1 MDGQRSG
8 PEPDPADNGPSDA
21 DADNADMGNTGTGN
35 ADASN
40 AGTGNADMGNADA
53 GASDT
58 GTSATH
64 AGASHAGA
72 NDTAEN
78 NTGGTAPATTSADT
92 AVSDMTGTGTTGT
105 GAAHGDT
112 PTRSTIRGFPHRRS
126 RRTARGNRLGL
137 FLTGLVL
144 LVGGAAGLAVGGGLF
159 GDGPAAAPLT
169 GLEPVA
175 RALAWPWTPHAA
187 AAVALVL
194 TVLAV
199 RWLLVQGRAYRPRR
213 LLVGADTVAG
223 RTEVS
228 PSAAGNALV
237 TQLSAHPRV
246 VRGRARFTESAR
258 EPRLWLDLVLT
269 EDADPVDVWRACR
282 DEGVG
287 SLRESLELERLPA
300 VVRMSVSGRS
310 GGRDLA

>member
-1 MDGQRSG
+1 MDGQRSA
-8 PEPDPADNGPSDA
+8 PEPEPS
-21 DADNADMGNTGTGN
+21 GTG
-35 ADASN
+35 D
-40 AGTGNADMGNADA
+40 AGTGGPGTTDGGTA
-53 GASDT
+53 ASDT
-58 GTSATH
+58 
-64 AGASHAGA
+64 
-72 NDTAEN
+72 
-78 NTGGTAPATTSADT
+78 
-92 AVSDMTGTGTTGT
+92 TGTGTTRADASPGH
-105 GAAHGDT
+105 A

-175 RALAWPWTPHAA
+175 RALAWPWAPHAA

-199 RWLLVQGRAYRPRR
+199 RWLLLQGRAYRPRR
-213 LLVGADTVAG
+213 LLVGADTAAG

-228 PSAAGNALV
+228 PSAAGEALV
-237 TQLSAHPRV
+237 AQLSTHPRV

-269 EDADPVDVWRACR
+269 EDADPVEVWHACR
-282 DEGVG
+282 DEGVD
-287 SLRESLELERLPA
+287 SLRESLELERLPT
-300 VVRMSVSGRS
+300 VVRMSASGRS

>member
-1 MDGQRSG
+1 MDGRRSV
-8 PEPDPADNGPSDA
+8 PEPDPADTRPGDA
-21 DADNADMGNTGTGN
+21 DPADTRPDDTGPGDADPV
-35 ADASN
+35 
-40 AGTGNADMGNADA
+40 DA
-53 GASDT
+53 GA
-58 GTSATH
+58 
-64 AGASHAGA
+64 
-72 NDTAEN
+72 
-78 NTGGTAPATTSADT
+78 
-92 AVSDMTGTGTTGT
+92 VGTGTTRAS
-105 GAAHGDT
+105 AAHGGA

-144 LVGGAAGLAVGGGLF
+144 LVVGAAGLAVGGGLF

-194 TVLAV
+194 TVLSV

-213 LLVGADTVAG
+213 LLVGPDTASG

-228 PSAAGNALV
+228 PSAAGNALA
-237 TQLSAHPRV
+237 TRLSAHPRV

-269 EDADPVDVWRACR
+269 EDADPVDVWRTCR

-287 SLRESLELERLPA
+287 SLRASLELERLPT
-300 VVRMSVSGRS
+300 VVRMSVSGRG

>member
-1 MDGQRSG
+1 MDGQRSA
-8 PEPDPADNGPSDA
+8 PEPDPSGTGDAGTDSPGTGSTDAGGP
-21 DADNADMGNTGTGN
+21 NTGGVAGTAQGTTGASTAASDTAG
-35 ADASN
+35 ADASH
-40 AGTGNADMGNADA
+40 G
-53 GASDT
+53 
-58 GTSATH
+58 H
-64 AGASHAGA
+64 A
-72 NDTAEN
+72 
-78 NTGGTAPATTSADT
+78 
-92 AVSDMTGTGTTGT
+92 
-105 GAAHGDT
+105 
-112 PTRSTIRGFPHRRS
+112 PTRSTIRGFPHRRT

-144 LVGGAAGLAVGGGLF
+144 LIGGAAGLAVGGGLF

-175 RALAWPWTPHAA
+175 RALAWPWAPHTA

-213 LLVGADTVAG
+213 LLVGADTAAG

-228 PSAAGNALV
+228 PSAAGEALV
-237 TQLSAHPRV
+237 AQLSAHPRV

-269 EDADPVDVWRACR
+269 EDADPVQVWHACR
-282 DEGVG
+282 DEGVD
-287 SLRESLELERLPA
+287 SLRESLELERLPT
-300 VVRMSVSGRS
+300 VVRMSASGRS

>member
-1 MDGQRSG
+1 MDGQRSA
-8 PEPDPADNGPSDA
+8 PEPDPS
-21 DADNADMGNTGTGN
+21 GTG
-35 ADASN
+35 D
-40 AGTGNADMGNADA
+40 AGTGSPGTGSTGA
-53 GASDT
+53 GSPD
-58 GTSATH
+58 
-64 AGASHAGA
+64 
-72 NDTAEN
+72 
-78 NTGGTAPATTSADT
+78 TGGTAGSGAGGT
-92 AVSDMTGTGTTGT
+92 APGTTDGGT
-105 GAAHGDT
+105 AASDT
-112 PTRSTIRGFPHRRS
+112 TGVGTTHADAPWDHAPTRSTIRGFPHRRS

-175 RALAWPWTPHAA
+175 RVLAWPWTPHAA

-213 LLVGADTVAG
+213 LLVGADTAAG

-228 PSAAGNALV
+228 PSAAGDALV
-237 TQLSAHPRV
+237 AQLSAHPRV

-269 EDADPVDVWRACR
+269 EDADPVKVWHACR
-282 DEGVG
+282 DEGVD
-287 SLRESLELERLPA
+287 SLRESLELERLPT
-300 VVRMSVSGRS
+300 VVRMSASRRS

>member
-1 MDGQRSG
+1 MDGQRSA
-8 PEPDPADNGPSDA
+8 PEPDPSGTDTGGTGADNTDR
-21 DADNADMGNTGTGN
+21 GN
-35 ADASN
+35 AG
-40 AGTGNADMGNADA
+40 AGD
-53 GASDT
+53 
-58 GTSATH
+58 
-64 AGASHAGA
+64 
-72 NDTAEN
+72 
-78 NTGGTAPATTSADT
+78 TGGTAPGTTDAGTTDAGT
-92 AVSDMTGTGTTGT
+92 AVSGTTGTGTTR
-105 GAAHGDT
+105 ADAPRRDS

-159 GDGPAAAPLT
+159 GDGPAAATLT

-199 RWLLVQGRAYRPRR
+199 RWLLVQGRAHRPRR
-213 LLVGADTVAG
+213 LLVGADTAAG

-237 TQLSAHPRV
+237 AQLSAHPRV

-269 EDADPVDVWRACR
+269 EDADPVEVWHACR

-287 SLRESLELERLPA
+287 SLRESLELERLPT
-300 VVRMSVSGRS
+300 VVRMSASGRS

>member
-1 MDGQRSG
+1 MDGQRSA
-8 PEPDPADNGPSDA
+8 PEPDPSGTDTGGTGADNTDR
-21 DADNADMGNTGTGN
+21 GN
-35 ADASN
+35 AGAGN
-40 AGTGNADMGNADA
+40 AGA
-53 GASDT
+53 GD
-58 GTSATH
+58 
-64 AGASHAGA
+64 
-72 NDTAEN
+72 
-78 NTGGTAPATTSADT
+78 TGGTAPGTTDAGT
-92 AVSDMTGTGTTGT
+92 AVSDTTGTGTTR
-105 GAAHGDT
+105 ADAPRRDS

-194 TVLAV
+194 TVLTV
-199 RWLLVQGRAYRPRR
+199 RWLLVQGRAHRPRR
-213 LLVGADTVAG
+213 LLVGADTAAG

-237 TQLSAHPRV
+237 AQLSAHPRV

-269 EDADPVDVWRACR
+269 EEADPVEVWHACR

-287 SLRESLELERLPA
+287 SLRESLELERLPT
-300 VVRMSVSGRS
+300 VVRMSASGRS

>member
-1 MDGQRSG
+1 MGGQRSA
-8 PEPDPADNGPSDA
+8 PEPDPSGTDTG
-21 DADNADMGNTGTGN
+21 GTG
-35 ADASN
+35 
-40 AGTGNADMGNADA
+40 AGSAETGR
-53 GASDT
+53 
-58 GTSATH
+58 TSA
-64 AGASHAGA
+64 G
-72 NDTAEN
+72 
-78 NTGGTAPATTSADT
+78 NTGGTVKGT
-92 AVSDMTGTGTTGT
+92 AVPDTTGTGTTR
-105 GAAHGDT
+105 ADAPRRDS

-187 AAVALVL
+187 AAVALVP

-199 RWLLVQGRAYRPRR
+199 RWLLVQGRACRPRR
-213 LLVGADTVAG
+213 LLVGADTAAG

-237 TQLSAHPRV
+237 AQLSAHPRV

-269 EDADPVDVWRACR
+269 EDADPVEVWHACR

-287 SLRESLELERLPA
+287 SLRESLELERLPT
-300 VVRMSVSGRS
+300 VVRMSASGRS